1 MGHPS
6 PMILSLSQAW
16 HPFLPPAAALHSRAH
31 RLVTLF
37 SLVCKVCRAVALQGE
52 EGHLGALIGDQTE
65 SVGIA
70 SNHPWE
76 VGKLWVLPL
85 PLVIPNPEERG
96 SHSWCGVPHLGGM
109 LFLHSHMS
117 ESPNPVSPNCQLP
130 TPMGSKCNP
139 VRRRDGASWDPT
151 RLCPKKGSCVPGV
164 GIPAA
169 PELWGQARRCR
180 SVLGGWCSR
189 PTRCSRF
196 GLGLHVLYTG
206 QDFLLVSC
214 QSDSN
219 SEQVPGRRTE
229 SKVRPTSS

>member
-1 MGHPS
+1 MGIRRSLWGLHQTTPGKLANYGYF
-6 PMILSLSQAW
+6 LSLWSY
-16 HPFLPPAAALHSRAH
+16 PILR
-31 RLVTLF
+31 
-37 SLVCKVCRAVALQGE
+37 
-52 EGHLGALIGDQTE
+52 EG
-65 SVGIA
+65 V
-70 SNHPWE
+70 P
-76 VGKLWVLPL
+76 
-85 PLVIPNPEERG
+85 
-96 SHSWCGVPHLGGM
+96 HSWCGVPHLGGM

-139 VRRRDGASWDPT
+139 VKRRDGASWDPT

-219 SEQVPGRRTE
+219 SEQVLSGDLADQLEGAKPSSCKTFFISSHLDG
-229 SKVRPTSS
+229 SKPLTHRAKS